1 MPKVAKTQAIS
12 AATSRPQTLMHTTY
26 TSHGWVLHMTPLVRL
41 ISHRESPRD
50 MTPLMTP
57 LARLSQPGCHLAHVK
72 YQLPTNR
79 LTTPIV
85 SPLLEATQ
93 PRHPYTTPTC

>member
-41 ISHRESPRD
+41 VSHRESLHYV
-50 MTPLMTP
+50 TPLMTP
-57 LARLSQPGCHLAHVK
+57 LAHGQYLITPK
-72 YQLPTNR
+72 R
-79 LTTPIV
+79 LTTPYV

-93 PRHPYTTPTC
+93 PPSHNTTPTC